1 MNQIHFLSDFRW
13 HKLFKSEIAQDI
25 NKKRL
30 KMKANVR
37 RQIVKNAS
45 LKGKKVFVLCDI
57 RTSQFI
63 HVCIHLMDG
72 YTIFS

>member
-1 MNQIHFLSDFRW
+1 MAQALQKRDGTG
-13 HKLFKSEIAQDI
+13 HKQKTFENESQCKEA
-25 NKKRL
+25 NCKKCKFER
-30 KMKANVR
+30 
-37 RQIVKNAS
+37 
-45 LKGKKVFVLCDI
+45 KKVFVLCDI

>member
-1 MNQIHFLSDFRW
+1 MAQAN
-13 HKLFKSEIAQDI
+13 KSEIAQDI

-45 LKGKKVFVLCDI
+45 LKGKNFSCYVILEQVSLSTCVFI
-57 RTSQFI
+57 
-63 HVCIHLMDG
+63 
-72 YTIFS
+72 